1 MTAEPLRKGGSQA
14 AAEASP
20 STATEA
26 PNPVT
31 PKEPP
36 PGASGFFAAV
46 RPQRQTL
53 EARPSGRRVVG
64 LSLIALGIVY
74 GDIGTSP
81 LYALR
86 QCFDPEYGLEASQ
99 LNVYGVLSLIVWLLI
114 IVVSIKYIVFI
125 MRADN
130 RGEGGILALLALLLQ
145 QERRAADRR
154 RRVLLIACG
163 LFGASLLY
171 GDGMITPAISVL
183 GAVEGLQV
191 VRPHLPESII
201 VALALIILLALFVFQ
216 RFGTARIGGTFG
228 PIMALW
234 FLAIAVL
241 GGVEIAREPRVL
253 LALNPWYGM
262 QFFAANGKTG
272 FLVLGAV
279 VLAVTGAEALYAD
292 MGHFGKRPI
301 RLAWFCL
308 VFPALLLNY
317 FGQGAL
323 VLRDPST
330 ASNPFF
336 LLAPSALLWP
346 LVIIAT
352 IAAVIASQALI
363 SGAFS
368 LTQQSVQLGYSPRVT
383 IIHTSHS
390 QSGQIYIPEI
400 NNALMVGCLL
410 LVVAFRNSTALGA
423 AYGIAVTGTMAITSV
438 LFYVVARS
446 RWNWSLAKVGTLT
459 AAFLF
464 VDISLLCANAIKFE
478 HGGWV
483 PVAIAIAVFTLMSTW
498 KKGRLMLNDVLHAG
512 SLPLSLFLDDVE
524 RRKPPRVTGTA
535 VFMTSSAEGVPV
547 VLLHHLKHNKVLH
560 EQVVLMSILT
570 EEVPEVDPDTR
581 VGVERLE
588 QGFYRVTARYGF
600 METPDVPEVL
610 TIAKAQGLRAR
621 AMDTT
626 FYLGRERIIIADRQR
641 RGKETSPRPGVRR
654 APAPS
659 DGAPRPM
666 RLARWRKRLFVVMS
680 RNARSATEFF
690 GIPPNRVVELG
701 AQVEF

>member
-1 MTAEPLRKGGSQA
+1 MTAEPLRKGSPA
-14 AAEASP
+14 ATPEASP
-20 STATEA
+20 APPTEA
-26 PNPVT
+26 T
-31 PKEPP
+31 PPTQKEPP
-36 PGASGFFAAV
+36 TGASGLFSAV
-46 RPQRQTL
+46 RPHRPGP
-53 EARPSGRRVVG
+53 EARPTGRRLG
-64 LSLIALGIVY
+64 ALSLIALGIVF

-86 QCFDPEYGLEASQ
+86 QCFDIEYGIEPTQ
-99 LNVYGVLSLIVWLLI
+99 LNVYGLLSLIVWLLI
-114 IVVSIKYIVFI
+114 VVVSVKYIVFI

-145 QERRAADRR
+145 QERRTSDRR
-154 RRVLLIACG
+154 RRIMLISLG

-171 GDGMITPAISVL
+171 GDGIITPAISVL
-183 GAVEGLQV
+183 SAVEGVHV
-191 VRPHLPESII
+191 VRPHLTESAI
-201 VALALIILLALFVFQ
+201 VVMALVILLGLFIFQ
-216 RFGTARIGGTFG
+216 RFGTARVGATFG
-228 PIMALW
+228 PLMALW
-234 FLAIAVL
+234 FVTIAAL
-241 GGVEIAREPRVL
+241 GATEIAREPRVL
-253 LALNPWYGM
+253 LALNPMYGL
-262 QFFAANGKTG
+262 QFFAANGKAG

-301 RLAWFCL
+301 RLAWFGL

-323 VLRDPST
+323 VLRDPS
-330 ASNPFF
+330 AVSNPFF
-336 LLAPSALLWP
+336 ELAPSAMLWP
-346 LVIIAT
+346 LVVIAT

-390 QSGQIYIPEI
+390 QVGQIFIPEV
-400 NNALMVGCLL
+400 NNGLMIGCLL

-423 AYGIAVTGTMAITSV
+423 AYGIAVTGTMAITSL

-446 RWNWSLAKVGTLT
+446 RWNWSLLSIGTLT
-459 AAFLF
+459 TAFLF
-464 VDISLLCANAIKFE
+464 VDLSLLAANAIKFK

-483 PVAIAIAVFTLMSTW
+483 PIAIAIGVFTLMSTW
-498 KKGRLMLNDVLHAG
+498 KRGRMMLNDVLHAG
-512 SLPLSLFLDDVE
+512 ALPLTLFLDDVE
-524 RRKPPRVTGTA
+524 RRKPPRVPGTA
-535 VFMTSSAEGVPV
+535 VFMTSSPEGVPV

-570 EEVPEVDPDTR
+570 EEVPEVPEDER
-581 VGVERLE
+581 VTVERLE

-610 TIAKAQGLRAR
+610 TIARAQGLRAR
-621 AMDTT
+621 ALDTT
-626 FYLGRERIIIADRQR
+626 FYLGRERIIIADKQR
-641 RGKETSPRPGVRR
+641 RGREPSPRPGVRR

-659 DGAPRPM
+659 EGAARPL
-666 RLARWRKRLFVVMS
+666 RLARWRKRLFVLMS

>member
-1 MTAEPLRKGGSQA
+1 MTAEPLRKGGPHA

-26 PNPVT
+26 PAPAT

-46 RPQRQTL
+46 RPHRQGP
-53 EARPSGRRVVG
+53 EAKPSGRRLAG

-114 IVVSIKYIVFI
+114 IVVSVKYIVFI

-154 RRVLLIACG
+154 RRVFLIAFG

-171 GDGMITPAISVL
+171 GDGIITPAISVL
-183 GAVEGLQV
+183 GAVEGVQV
-191 VRPHLPESII
+191 VHPHLPESII
-201 VALALIILLALFVFQ
+201 VILALIVLFALFVFQ
-216 RFGTARIGGTFG
+216 RFGTARIGKTFG
-228 PIMALW
+228 PMMLLW
-234 FLAIAVL
+234 FLTIAVL
-241 GGVEIAREPRVL
+241 GAVEIAHEPRVL
-253 LALNPWYGM
+253 LALNPWYGI
-262 QFFAANGKTG
+262 QFFVVNGKIG

-301 RLAWFCL
+301 RLAWFGL
-308 VFPALLLNY
+308 VFPALLVNY

-323 VLRDPST
+323 VLRDPS
-330 ASNPFF
+330 ASSNPFF
-336 LLAPSALLWP
+336 LLAPSAMLWP

-363 SGAFS
+363 SGAYS

-383 IIHTSHS
+383 IVHTSHS
-390 QSGQIYIPEI
+390 EAGQIYIPEI

-446 RWNWSLAKVGTLT
+446 RWNWSLTHIGVLT
-459 AAFLF
+459 VAFLF
-464 VDISLLCANAIKFE
+464 VDVSLLCANAIKFE

-483 PVAIAIAVFTLMSTW
+483 PVAIAVAVFTLMSTW
-498 KKGRLMLNDVLHAG
+498 KKGRLMLNEILHAG
-512 SLPLSLFLDDVE
+512 SLPLTLFLDDVE
-524 RRKPPRVTGTA
+524 RRKPPRVSGTA

-570 EEVPEVDPDTR
+570 EEVPEVEEDGR
-581 VGVERLE
+581 VTVERLE

-626 FYLGRERIIIADRQR
+626 FYLGRERIIIAGRQR
-641 RGKETSPRPGVRR
+641 RGGEASPRPGVRR

-666 RLARWRKRLFVVMS
+666 RLARWRKRLFVLMS

>member
-1 MTAEPLRKGGSQA
+1 MTAEPLRKGGSHA
-14 AAEASP
+14 ATEASP
-20 STATEA
+20 ATATEA
-26 PNPVT
+26 SAPAT

-46 RPQRQTL
+46 RPHRQGPG
-53 EARPSGRRVVG
+53 ARPRGRRLAG
-64 LSLIALGIVY
+64 LSLIALGIVF

-114 IVVSIKYIVFI
+114 LVVSIKYIVFI

-154 RRVLLIACG
+154 RRVFLIALG
-163 LFGASLLY
+163 LFGAALLY
-171 GDGMITPAISVL
+171 GDGIITPAISVL
-183 GAVEGLQV
+183 GAVEGVQV
-191 VRPHLPESII
+191 VHPHLPESII
-201 VALALIILLALFVFQ
+201 VVLALVILLALFVFQ

-228 PIMALW
+228 PLMLLW
-234 FLAIAVL
+234 FVVIAVL
-241 GGVEIAREPRVL
+241 GAREIAREPRVL
-253 LALNPWYGM
+253 FALNPWYGL
-262 QFFAANGKTG
+262 QFFVANGKTG

-301 RLAWFCL
+301 RLSWFGL
-308 VFPALLLNY
+308 VFPSLLLNY

-323 VLRDPST
+323 VLRDPSA

-336 LLAPSALLWP
+336 LLAQGAMLWP

-352 IAAVIASQALI
+352 MAAVIASQALI

-383 IIHTSHS
+383 IVHTSHS
-390 QSGQIYIPEI
+390 QVGQIYIPEV

-446 RWNWSLAKVGTLT
+446 RWNWSLAHIATLT

-464 VDISLLCANAIKFE
+464 VDLSLLSANAIKFE

-483 PVAIAIAVFTLMSTW
+483 PVAIATGVFTLMSTW

-524 RRKPPRVTGTA
+524 RRKPPRVQGTA

-570 EEVPEVDPDTR
+570 EEVPEVDEDVR
-581 VGVERLE
+581 VSVERLE

-621 AMDTT
+621 ALDTT
-626 FYLGRERIIIADRQR
+626 FYLGRERIIIAERK
-641 RGKETSPRPGVRR
+641 RGRDASPSPGVRR

-659 DGAPRPM
+659 EGAPRPM

>member
-1 MTAEPLRKGGSQA
+1 MADHNPRLKKPLAGLTLA
-14 AAEASP
+14 AI
-20 STATEA
+20 
-26 PNPVT
+26 
-31 PKEPP
+31 
-36 PGASGFFAAV
+36 G
-46 RPQRQTL
+46 
-53 EARPSGRRVVG
+53 VVF
-64 LSLIALGIVY
+64 

-81 LYALR
+81 LYAAKETFNPDHGIPLNTANVLG
-86 QCFDPEYGLEASQ
+86 GLSAIFW
-99 LNVYGVLSLIVWLLI
+99 SLM
-114 IVVSIKYIVFI
+114 IVVSIKYVILI
-125 MRADN
+125 MRAN
-130 RGEGGILALLALLLQ
+130 NKGEGGIMALLALASSSVKDHPRWVAPIMMLG
-145 QERRAADRR
+145 
-154 RRVLLIACG
+154 V
-163 LFGASLLY
+163 FGASLFY
-171 GDGMITPAISVL
+171 GDAVLTPAISVL
-183 GAVEGLQV
+183 SAIEGLEVGTVAFKPYV
-191 VRPHLPESII
+191 VPIAVGVVIGLF
-201 VALALIILLALFVFQ
+201 ALQRQGTSLLGALF
-216 RFGTARIGGTFG
+216 G
-228 PIMALW
+228 PVAVLW
-234 FLAIAVL
+234 FLAIAALGIRGIAGAPEVL
-241 GGVEIAREPRVL
+241 W
-253 LALNPWYGM
+253 ALNPLHGLDFVTQHGWSS
-262 QFFAANGKTG
+262 FV
-272 FLVLGAV
+272 VLGSV
-279 VLAVTGAEALYAD
+279 VLAFTGAEALYED

-301 RLAWFCL
+301 RFAWFGL
-308 VFPALLLNY
+308 VFPALVLNY

-323 VLRDPST
+323 VLRDPSA

-336 LLAPSALLWP
+336 LLAPNAMLWP

-352 IAAVIASQALI
+352 MAAVIASQALI

-383 IIHTSHS
+383 IVHTSHS
-390 QSGQIYIPEI
+390 QVGQIYIPEI
-400 NNALMVGCLL
+400 NNALMLGCLL

-498 KKGRLMLNDVLHAG
+498 KKGRLMLNEVMHAG
-512 SLPLSLFLDDVE
+512 SLPLTLFLDDVE
-524 RRKPPRVTGTA
+524 RRNPPRVSGTA

-570 EEVPEVDPDTR
+570 EEFPEVEDDTR
-581 VGVERLE
+581 VSVERLE

-610 TIAKAQGLRAR
+610 SIAKAQGLRAR

-641 RGKETSPRPGVRR
+641 RGKEPSPRPGVRR

-659 DGAPRPM
+659 EGAPRPL

-680 RNARSATEFF
+680 RNARSSTEFF
-690 GIPPNRVVELG
+690 NIPPNRVVELG